1 MVIENRAGAGGGI
14 AANAVARAAPD
25 GYTILLATGSSLAI
39 NVSLYKNLGY
49 DPEKDFEPISLVG
62 TQTNLLYTHPGSVPA
77 KTLAEFVAYV
87 KANPGKLT
95 FGSGGIGTPAHLAGE
110 LLKVEAGI
118 EMTHAPFRGTGQA
131 LQSVIGGH
139 VPVAFN
145 PPSPLLPHLESGALR
160 AIAVT
165 TLQRTPALPNVP
177 TIAESGYPG
186 FDAATWHAIVAPPG
200 LPKDVLAALHKAL
213 HETLND
219 AATKK
224 ALTDL
229 GVDLVN
235 SSPEQLR
242 AYIKSEIPKWA
253 KVVKASGA
261 KVGIGRSMSMKP
273 IEYRDA
279 SPEVRAVF
287 DDIKTSRNVA
297 GRQQFLEIP
306 GARSG
311 DAQAHLGQRQRGD
324 GAGRARSA
332 DQGNDLSGGQRQQW
346 LRLLHRQPHRGRAQ
360 GRHDRRHVRRGDGGD
375 RHGERNQSP
384 GQRLSGADRSGVRAL
399 DAQSDTPAKRPGC
412 RKLKTLRLLVAA

>member
-1 MVIENRAGAGGGI
+1 MRSIEWASTRRDKKIYREDAMTRGKVLAAAAFVALIGALPAAHAAEFPTKPIALVLGFAPGGPSDVMARILTKRMAELLKQPVVIENRAGAGGGI
-14 AANAVARAAPD
+14 AASAVARAAPD

-145 PPSPLLPHLESGALR
+145 PPSPLLPHLDSGSLR

-177 TIAESGYPG
+177 TITESGYPG
-186 FDAATWHAIVAPPG
+186 FDAATWHAIVAPAG
-200 LPKDVLAALHKAL
+200 LPKDVMATLHKAI

-261 KVGIGRSMSMKP
+261 KV
-273 IEYRDA
+273 E
-279 SPEVRAVF
+279 
-287 DDIKTSRNVA
+287 
-297 GRQQFLEIP
+297 
-306 GARSG
+306 
-311 DAQAHLGQRQRGD
+311 
-324 GAGRARSA
+324 
-332 DQGNDLSGGQRQQW
+332 
-346 LRLLHRQPHRGRAQ
+346 
-360 GRHDRRHVRRGDGGD
+360 
-375 RHGERNQSP
+375 
-384 GQRLSGADRSGVRAL
+384 
-399 DAQSDTPAKRPGC
+399 
-412 RKLKTLRLLVAA
+412 

>member
-1 MVIENRAGAGGGI
+1 MKIKTARLGGWAAIFSATLALSAVCGGTADAQQYPTRTITVIIPFAGGSASDVVSRIMLDKMSKNMGQAIVVENRPGAGGNSGTLQG
-14 AANAVARAAPD
+14 ARSTPD
-25 GYTILLATGSSLAI
+25 GYTLIGGGSGPVAANL
-39 NVSLYKNLGY
+39 SLYNSLGY
-49 DPEKDFEPISLVG
+49 DPEKDFEPISLIG

-77 KTLAEFVAYV
+77 TTLPEFVAYV

-165 TLQRTPALPNVP
+165 TLQRTSALPNVL

-186 FDAATWHAIVAPPG
+186 FDAATWHAIVAPAAV
-200 LPKDVLAALHKAL
+200 PKDVLAALYNAL

-219 AATKK
+219 AATRK

-229 GVDLVN
+229 GVDVVD
-235 SSPEQLR
+235 SSPDQLR

-261 KVGIGRSMSMKP
+261 KV
-273 IEYRDA
+273 E
-279 SPEVRAVF
+279 
-287 DDIKTSRNVA
+287 
-297 GRQQFLEIP
+297 
-306 GARSG
+306 
-311 DAQAHLGQRQRGD
+311 
-324 GAGRARSA
+324 
-332 DQGNDLSGGQRQQW
+332 
-346 LRLLHRQPHRGRAQ
+346 
-360 GRHDRRHVRRGDGGD
+360 
-375 RHGERNQSP
+375 
-384 GQRLSGADRSGVRAL
+384 
-399 DAQSDTPAKRPGC
+399 
-412 RKLKTLRLLVAA
+412 

>member
-1 MVIENRAGAGGGI
+1 MKRWKVLTAGFVTLIFAMPLASAAEFPTKPVTLVLGFAPGGPSDVMARILTKRMEELLKQPVVIENRAGAGGGI

-77 KTLAEFVAYV
+77 KTLAEFVSYV

-145 PPSPLLPHLESGALR
+145 PPSPAAAASGKRRPSRHRGHHVAAHAGAAQR
-160 AIAVT
+160 ADH
-165 TLQRTPALPNVP
+165 R
-177 TIAESGYPG
+177 ESGYPG

-200 LPKDVLAALHKAL
+200 LPKDVAVTLHKAI
-213 HETLND
+213 HETLGD

-229 GVDLVN
+229 GVDIVN
-235 SSPEQLR
+235 SSPDQLR
-242 AYIKSEIPKWA
+242 AYIKSEIPKWE

-261 KVGIGRSMSMKP
+261 KV
-273 IEYRDA
+273 E
-279 SPEVRAVF
+279 
-287 DDIKTSRNVA
+287 
-297 GRQQFLEIP
+297 
-306 GARSG
+306 
-311 DAQAHLGQRQRGD
+311 
-324 GAGRARSA
+324 
-332 DQGNDLSGGQRQQW
+332 
-346 LRLLHRQPHRGRAQ
+346 
-360 GRHDRRHVRRGDGGD
+360 
-375 RHGERNQSP
+375 
-384 GQRLSGADRSGVRAL
+384 
-399 DAQSDTPAKRPGC
+399 
-412 RKLKTLRLLVAA
+412 

>member
-1 MVIENRAGAGGGI
+1 MKRWMGLAAGLAAVVAAMPVAGAAEFPTKPITLILGFAPGGPSDVMARILTKKMEAVLKQPVVIENRAGAGGGI

-49 DPEKDFEPISLVG
+49 DPEKDFEPISLIG

-77 KTLAEFVAYV
+77 KTLPEFVAYV

-165 TLQRTPALPNVP
+165 TLQRTSALPNVP

-186 FDAATWHAIVAPPG
+186 FDAATWHAIVAP
-200 LPKDVLAALHKAL
+200 
-213 HETLND
+213 
-219 AATKK
+219 
-224 ALTDL
+224 
-229 GVDLVN
+229 
-235 SSPEQLR
+235 
-242 AYIKSEIPKWA
+242 
-253 KVVKASGA
+253 
-261 KVGIGRSMSMKP
+261 
-273 IEYRDA
+273 
-279 SPEVRAVF
+279 
-287 DDIKTSRNVA
+287 
-297 GRQQFLEIP
+297 
-306 GARSG
+306 
-311 DAQAHLGQRQRGD
+311 
-324 GAGRARSA
+324 AGRAEGRAGGFAQCAPRNAERCRDEKSAHRSRRRR
-332 DQGNDLSGGQRQQW
+332 RQQ
-346 LRLLHRQPHRGRAQ
+346 LARSVARLHQVGNSEMGEGGEGVRRQ
-360 GRHDRRHVRRGDGGD
+360 GRV
-375 RHGERNQSP
+375 E
-384 GQRLSGADRSGVRAL
+384 
-399 DAQSDTPAKRPGC
+399 
-412 RKLKTLRLLVAA
+412 

>member
-1 MVIENRAGAGGGI
+1 MKRRMVMAAGFAALIGVLPAARAAEFPTKPITLVLGFAPGGPSDVMARILTKKMEELLKQPVVIENRVGAGGGI
-14 AANAVARAAPD
+14 AANAVARGASD

-49 DPEKDFEPISLVG
+49 DPEKDFEPISLIG
-62 TQTNLLYTHPGSVPA
+62 TQTNLLYIHPGSVPA

-145 PPSPLLPHLESGALR
+145 PPSPLLPHLESRSLR

-165 TLQRTPALPNVP
+165 TLQRTPALPDVP

-186 FDAATWHAIVAPPG
+186 FDAATWHAIVAPAG
-200 LPKDVLAALHKAL
+200 LPKDVAATLHKAI

-229 GVDLVN
+229 GVDLAN

-261 KVGIGRSMSMKP
+261 KV
-273 IEYRDA
+273 E
-279 SPEVRAVF
+279 
-287 DDIKTSRNVA
+287 
-297 GRQQFLEIP
+297 
-306 GARSG
+306 
-311 DAQAHLGQRQRGD
+311 
-324 GAGRARSA
+324 
-332 DQGNDLSGGQRQQW
+332 
-346 LRLLHRQPHRGRAQ
+346 
-360 GRHDRRHVRRGDGGD
+360 
-375 RHGERNQSP
+375 
-384 GQRLSGADRSGVRAL
+384 
-399 DAQSDTPAKRPGC
+399 
-412 RKLKTLRLLVAA
+412 

>member
-1 MVIENRAGAGGGI
+1 
-14 AANAVARAAPD
+14 
-25 GYTILLATGSSLAI
+25 
-39 NVSLYKNLGY
+39 
-49 DPEKDFEPISLVG
+49 
-62 TQTNLLYTHPGSVPA
+62 VPA
-77 KTLAEFVAYV
+77 KSLGELIDYV
-87 KANPGKLT
+87 RANPGKLT
-95 FGSGGIGTPAHLAGE
+95 FGSGGNGTPAHLAGE

-200 LPKDVLAALHKAL
+200 LPKDMVAVLHKAV
-213 HETLND
+213 HQTLD
-219 AATKK
+219 DPATKK

-235 SSPEQLR
+235 SSPDELR

-261 KVGIGRSMSMKP
+261 KV
-273 IEYRDA
+273 E
-279 SPEVRAVF
+279 
-287 DDIKTSRNVA
+287 
-297 GRQQFLEIP
+297 
-306 GARSG
+306 
-311 DAQAHLGQRQRGD
+311 
-324 GAGRARSA
+324 
-332 DQGNDLSGGQRQQW
+332 
-346 LRLLHRQPHRGRAQ
+346 
-360 GRHDRRHVRRGDGGD
+360 
-375 RHGERNQSP
+375 
-384 GQRLSGADRSGVRAL
+384 
-399 DAQSDTPAKRPGC
+399 
-412 RKLKTLRLLVAA
+412 